1 MLNVWQ
7 NVLDDI
13 ERVVPHASFSTWFK
27 GVTLLS
33 TEGGGVVIGVPNIFY
48 IQQFEVKYNTVITKA
63 LRDNGIEFEKISY
76 VINDTAPRRKVISRE
91 VTKETLKTADRVKA
105 PEVRGGSGRG
115 GYSATDNGLNQRY
128 RFDNFV
134 VGSNN
139 DLAVSAAKAVV
150 DNPGARYNPYFIYG
164 GPGLGKTH
172 LIQAI
177 GNEIVKNNTKMKVLY
192 ITIEQFYHAFVEAMR
207 GGTGNEFSRKYRG
220 VDVLIIDDFQ
230 LIVGKEKS
238 QDEFFHTFNDLYQNN
253 KQIIVSS
260 DRLPSQIAT
269 VDQRLSSR
277 LMAGIPIDIQMPDF
291 ETRCAILKS
300 KAEFT
305 GVQIENDAIEYL
317 ANNIKTN
324 IRELEGKFNQLV
336 ALSELRNMSPQEV
349 IDEGY
354 LTDSQ
359 MMNVKAISPKQ
370 IIDKTAKFFQLTPKE
385 ISSESRSRHVVVPRQ
400 IAMFL
405 LSEEL
410 GMSTPKICVELGR
423 KDHTTAMHSI
433 KKVKEDMKL
442 NFGLREQIAAIRER
456 LYGNL

>member
-1 MLNVWQ
+1 MLDVWQ
-7 NVLDDI
+7 SVLDDI
-13 ERVVPHASFSTWFK
+13 EKVVPLASFSTWFK
-27 GVTLLS
+27 NVDLVAIEDKVVT
-33 TEGGGVVIGVPNIFY
+33 IGVPNVFFIK
-48 IQQFEVKYNTVITKA
+48 QFEVKYNQTIATTLKS
-63 LRDNGIEFEKISY
+63 NGVDFTEIKYIIKPA
-76 VINDTAPRRKVISRE
+76 VGAKRKVISRE
-91 VTKETLKTADRVKA
+91 ITGETLKTADKVSVKG
-105 PEVRGGSGRG
+105 PTKWVSH
-115 GYSATDNGLNQRY
+115 SAADNGLNKRY

-150 DNPGARYNPYFIYG
+150 EKPGVRYNPYFIYG

-177 GNEIVKNNTKMKVLY
+177 GNELAEKNPKLKVLY

-207 GGTGNEFSRKYRG
+207 NGTGNEFSKKYRG
-220 VDVLIIDDFQ
+220 VDILIIDDIQ
-230 LIVGKEKS
+230 LIAGKNKS
-238 QDEFFHTFNDLYQNN
+238 QEEFFHTFNELHQHN

-260 DRLPSQIAT
+260 DRLPNQIAT
-269 VDQRLSSR
+269 IDTRLASR

-291 ETRCAILKS
+291 EVRCAILKA
-300 KAEFT
+300 KAEFQ
-305 GVQIENDAIEYL
+305 GVQIEDKAIEYI

-324 IRELEGKFNQLV
+324 IRELEGKFNQLI
-336 ALSELRNMSPQEV
+336 ALSELKNMSPQEV

-359 MMNVKAISPKQ
+359 MAGAKIISSKQ
-370 IIDKTAKFFQLTPKE
+370 IVDKTAKFFQLTTKE
-385 ISSESRSRHVVVPRQ
+385 LCSESRSRHIVVPRQ
-400 IAMFL
+400 IAMYL

-433 KKVKEDMKL
+433 KKIKEEMKL
-442 NFGLREQIAAIRER
+442 DFGMRQQIAEIRER
-456 LYGNL
+456 LYAGM